1 MSESRVIIEDHSRA
15 IATFSL
21 TLRTGLLHD
30 PPGRPGVAYVTGQM
44 LLRGAGDRTQADI
57 ADELDFLG
65 SVLSVGVGRDTITIE
80 GDALI
85 RNLDA
90 FQALMADVLTRPTFP
105 TEELEKVKRQVL
117 AELVQVRDHDP
128 SLGRKHYV
136 HAVYGDHP
144 YGWPLRGHAASISS
158 LTRDDLVAFYETN
171 FRAGGALVGSAGDV
185 TPERV
190 DALVVATLGQLPQD
204 APRPFDVATH
214 TDRDGYRVVLV
225 DKPERS
231 QTQVYIGQTTLD
243 SRHPDFIPLF
253 VGNTIFGGTFTA
265 RLSHEIR
272 EKRGWSYGAYSYL
285 QTDRRLGT
293 WLMRFYPGAKD
304 TVPALKVADELL
316 RGMLDEG
323 ATADEL
329 EATRSYLIN
338 STPMSIETPEKE
350 LQERLSALLHG
361 RPLKWLEQFVEQ
373 VREVTLDEVNAALKR
388 HLSLDNQTICVVC
401 TADDIRGDLEAWG
414 RAANITTV
422 AYDQEHA

>member
-1 MSESRVIIEDHSRA
+1 MSEATILIEDHSRA
-15 IATFSL
+15 IATFTL

-30 PPGRPGVAYVTGQM
+30 PPGRPGIAYVTGQM

-57 ADELDFLG
+57 ADELDYLG
-65 SVLSVGVGRDTITIE
+65 SVLSVGVGRDTISIE

-90 FQALMADVLTRPTFP
+90 FQALVSDVLARPTFP
-105 TEELEKVKRQVL
+105 ADELEKVKRQVL
-117 AELVQVRDHDP
+117 AELIQVRDHDP

-144 YGWPLRGHAASISS
+144 YGWPLRGTATSIAS

-185 TPERV
+185 TRDRL
-190 DALVVATLGQLPQD
+190 DAFVAATLGQLPQD
-204 APRPFDVATH
+204 APRAFDVPKH
-214 TDRDGYRVVLV
+214 TDKPGYNVILV

-243 SRHPDFIPLF
+243 SSHPDFIPLF

-293 WLMRFYPGAKD
+293 FLMRFYPGAKD

-316 RGMLDEG
+316 RDLLDHG

-329 EATRSYLIN
+329 EATRAYLIN
-338 STPMSIETPEKE
+338 SSPMSIETPEKE
-350 LQERLSALLHG
+350 LHERLSALLHG
-361 RPLKWLEQFVEQ
+361 RPLKWLEHFIERVG
-373 VREVTLDEVNAALKR
+373 EVTLDEVNGALKR
-388 HLSLDNQTICVVC
+388 HLSGADLTICVVC
-401 TADDIRGDLEAWG
+401 TADDLRADLEAWG
-414 RAANITTV
+414 RTSEITTV
-422 AYDQEHA
+422 PYDQEHD